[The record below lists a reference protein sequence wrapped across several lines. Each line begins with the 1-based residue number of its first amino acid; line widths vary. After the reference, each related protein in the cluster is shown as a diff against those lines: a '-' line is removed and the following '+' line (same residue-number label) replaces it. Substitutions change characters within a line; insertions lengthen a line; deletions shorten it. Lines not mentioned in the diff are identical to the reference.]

1 MEQVNAAPKAVME
14 AAMPKTNV
22 IIEVNNVVKS
32 YRTAAGEVQALK
44 TISWRIGKG
53 EALALMGPS
62 GCGKTTL
69 LNLIGSMD
77 RATQGNIVVDGQDLT
92 KMTERQAELYR
103 LKKVGFIFQ
112 FFNLVPSLSAL
123 ENLQLPMVIA
133 GVAKSER
140 SDRAQTL
147 LEMVGLKKEGH
158 KRPEQLSGGEQ
169 QRVSVC
175 LALVNDPDIILA
187 DEPTGN
193 LDLANMEII
202 TNLLISLAKE
212 RGKTVIVASHDQQMV
227 KAFPKVYRMRDGRFE
242 SVSE

>member
-1 MEQVNAAPKAVME
+1 MTAVQE
-14 AAMPKTNV
+14 AATRETDV
-22 IIEVNNVVKS
+22 IIDVNNVVKS
-32 YRTAAGEVQALK
+32 YRTAAGEVHALK
-44 TISWRIGKG
+44 NISWKIRRGQ
-53 EALALMGPS
+53 ALALMGPS

-92 KMTERQAELYR
+92 KITERQAELYR

-123 ENLQLPMVIA
+123 ENMELPMVIA
-133 GVAKSER
+133 EVPKNER
-140 SDRAQTL
+140 TDRAQKL
-147 LEMVGLKKEGH
+147 LDMVGLGQKGH
-158 KRPEQLSGGEQ
+158 KLPEQLSGGEQ

-193 LDLANMEII
+193 LDLENMEII
-202 TNLLISLAKE
+202 SNLLVSLAKDK
-212 RGKTVIVASHDQQMV
+212 GKTVIVASHDQQMV
-227 KAFPKVYRMRDGRFE
+227 KAFPKVYRMRDGKFE
-242 SVSE
+242 GGSVE

>member
-1 MEQVNAAPKAVME
+1 MEQANAATSAAME
-14 AAMPKTNV
+14 AAMPKTDI
-22 IIEVNNVVKS
+22 IIELNNVGKS

-44 TISWRIGKG
+44 NISWRVGKG

-77 RATQGNIVVDGQDLT
+77 RATHGNIVVDGQDLT
-92 KMTERQAELYR
+92 KITERQAELYR

-123 ENLQLPMVIA
+123 ENLALPMVIA
-133 GVAKSER
+133 GVPKSELA
-140 SDRAQTL
+140 DRAKKL
-147 LEMVGLKKEGH
+147 LDMVGLGQKGH
-158 KRPEQLSGGEQ
+158 KLPEQLSGGEQ

-227 KAFPKVYRMRDGRFE
+227 KVFPKVYRMRDGEFE
-242 SVSE
+242 SVSW

>member
-1 MEQVNAAPKAVME
+1 MERASAVLE
-14 AAMPKTNV
+14 ATMPKTKV
-22 IIEVNNVVKS
+22 MIELTDVVKS
-32 YRTAAGEVQALK
+32 YRTAAGEVQALEN
-44 TISWRIGKG
+44 INWQVHAG
-53 EALALMGPS
+53 EALAIMGPS

-69 LNLIGSMD
+69 LNLFGSMD
-77 RATQGNIVVDGQDLT
+77 RATRGTIVVDGQDLT
-92 KMTERQAELYR
+92 RMTERQAELYR

-123 ENLQLPMVIA
+123 ENLELPMVIA
-133 GVAKSER
+133 GVPKQAR
-140 SDRAQTL
+140 AARAQQL
-147 LEMVGLKKEGH
+147 LEMVGLGSKGH

-202 TNLLISLAKE
+202 TNLLISLVKDQ
-212 RGKTVIVASHDQQMV
+212 GKVVIVASHDQQMV

-242 SVSE
+242 TAAQ

>member
-1 MEQVNAAPKAVME
+1 MTAVQE
-14 AAMPKTNV
+14 AATRETDV
-22 IIEVNNVVKS
+22 IIDVNNVVKS
-32 YRTAAGEVQALK
+32 YRTAAGEVHALK
-44 TISWRIGKG
+44 NISWKIRRGQ
-53 EALALMGPS
+53 ALALMGPS

-92 KMTERQAELYR
+92 KITERQAELYR

-123 ENLQLPMVIA
+123 ENMELPMVIA
-133 GVAKSER
+133 EVPKNER
-140 SDRAQTL
+140 TDRAQKL
-147 LEMVGLKKEGH
+147 LDMVGLGQKGH
-158 KRPEQLSGGEQ
+158 KLPEQLSGGEQ

-193 LDLANMEII
+193 LDLENMEII
-202 TNLLISLAKE
+202 SNLLVSLAKDK
-212 RGKTVIVASHDQQMV
+212 GKTVIVASHDQQMV
-227 KAFPKVYRMRDGRFE
+227 KAFPKVYRMRDGKFE
-242 SVSE
+242 GGSAE

>member
-1 MEQVNAAPKAVME
+1 MEQANAAIKAVME

-32 YRTAAGEVQALK
+32 YRTVAGEVQALK

-140 SDRAQTL
+140 SDRAQML
-147 LEMVGLKKEGH
+147 LEMVGLKQEGH

>member
-1 MEQVNAAPKAVME
+1 VN
-14 AAMPKTNV
+14 
-22 IIEVNNVVKS
+22 S
-32 YRTAAGEVQALK
+32 
-44 TISWRIGKG
+44 G

-77 RATQGNIVVDGQDLT
+77 RATQGTIVVDGQDLT

-103 LKKVGFIFQ
+103 LKKVGFVFQ

-123 ENLQLPMVIA
+123 ENLQLPMIIA
-133 GVAKSER
+133 GLPKNE
-140 SDRAQTL
+140 RAQRAQEL
-147 LEMVGLKKEGH
+147 LEMVGLGQKGH
-158 KRPEQLSGGEQ
+158 KRPEELSGGEQ

-193 LDLANMEII
+193 LDVSNMEII
-202 TNLLISLAKE
+202 TNLLISLKD

-242 SVSE
+242 SVNE